1 METFRRLLPSAS
13 SLVVFEAAGRHQN
26 FTRAAQELGMTQAAV
41 SYAVRGLEDQLGVPL
56 FHRVHRAVHLTEAGE
71 KFHADVTL
79 GLSRIQKSAED
90 IRAKKRETNVTL
102 AASTAF
108 ASMWMLPRLAQLRA
122 DLPEIDLRIQTSVR
136 DIDLE
141 EEPIPLGVRGGD
153 PASWP
158 RYHAALLAPEVIVP
172 VATPAFVEANG
183 TPASPADLVR
193 HRLIHLEEP
202 VRQACDWPEWFASAG
217 ISYPP
222 QSRRLAIND
231 YVLVV
236 QAVLAGEGVALGWQH
251 LIERQMRSGALVPV
265 GGHVLETGL
274 AFYVVWPRSRE
285 LNHQA
290 RRVRDWLLEEGRK
303 EREDSAE
310 ALQTAMAAGSA
321 SPYFPA
327 R

>member
-1 METFRRLLPSAS
+1 MQTLRRLLPSAS
-13 SLVVFEAAGRHQN
+13 SLIVFEAAGRHQN
-26 FTRAAQELGMTQAAV
+26 FTRAANELGMTQAAV

-56 FHRVHRAVHLTEAGE
+56 FHRVHRAVELTEAGE
-71 KFHADVTL
+71 KFHADVSI

-90 IRAKKRETNVTL
+90 IRAKGRETNVTL

-108 ASMWMLPRLAQLRA
+108 ASMWMLPRLTRLRE

-136 DIDLE
+136 DLDLE

-153 PASWP
+153 PTNWP
-158 RYHAALLAPEVIVP
+158 QYHAALLAPEVIS
-172 VATPAFVEANG
+172 AIASPAFIEANG
-183 TPASPADLVR
+183 TPQSPADLMR

-202 VRQACDWPEWFASAG
+202 VRQACDWSEWFASAG
-217 ISYPP
+217 LTYPP

-236 QAVLAGEGVALGWQH
+236 QAVLAGDGIALGWQH
-251 LIERQMRSGALVPV
+251 LIERQVQSGALVPV
-265 GGHVLETGL
+265 GSHVLDTGL

-285 LNHQA
+285 LNSQA

-303 EREDSAE
+303 TRES
-310 ALQTAMAAGSA
+310 
-321 SPYFPA
+321 
-327 R
+327 